1 MVSVRRL
8 LRCCVVLVVL
18 ALGACPLPASAQ
30 DLAMADQQEVLESRE
45 VVVSAT
51 KTPVPVSQVTSAVEV
66 ITAEDMK
73 KQNMKMVIDALR
85 LAQGL
90 AVFSNG
96 GPGTTATVRMRGAS
110 DNQTLVLIDGAI
122 MNSGTLGSY
131 DFAHLTVDNIER
143 IEILRGAQSM
153 LWGSDAMGGVI
164 NITTKKGEGP
174 LTAGGFVEYGSFA
187 SIREGGTASGKQGPV
202 DYSFSLSRWDMS
214 SFSAV
219 NYRRGAAERDGY
231 HNWQGSG
238 RVGVDLPHDGRL
250 DFNFRWINADVA
262 LDNISATSP
271 QDVFG
276 SKLRSQQLVFS
287 GSYSQVLTDWWSQKL
302 TLSRSQDGSLFI
314 PGTLQRNVNTGAFSV
329 PFGSIN
335 ETRVLS
341 NRIEWQHDIKLTE
354 MLLITTGYQFREQQ
368 GENDT
373 GLTNRVLSSNA
384 GFAQAQFN
392 LWDRVMATAGIR
404 QDSYNVFGDATTYRL
419 TGGYLHK
426 ETDTKVRTSYST
438 GFRAPTMNELY
449 FPNFGNPNL
458 GPEKSQSMDVGVDQ
472 YFLSK
477 HLKISGGFFWNRY
490 RNLIVTTNDPVFC
503 APFSTFGFCPQQLGD
518 ASTKGWEAG
527 LSYTYSSD
535 RPFLKGITVQAQ
547 YTNTL
552 TRDLDTGSRLP
563 RWPTDQWSTI
573 IGYQPIDAFWVT
585 LTGRYVGSR
594 FNTTG
599 ERQNLKPFDVW
610 SLAATYDVTKQVQ
623 AYLRAENLFNEKYEE
638 IASAGTPIRS
648 IFVGLRVAFNAQ
660 PSGS

>member
-1 MVSVRRL
+1 MTWFLRFCRVWWCL
-8 LRCCVVLVVL
+8 LPLF
-18 ALGACPLPASAQ
+18 ALSHPVHAAS
-30 DLAMADQQEVLESRE
+30 DVEVTSADQVDIIETRE

-51 KTPVPVSQVTSAVEV
+51 KTPIPVTQLTSAVEI

-73 KQNMKMVIDALR
+73 RQNLKTVVEALR

-96 GPGTTATVRMRGAS
+96 GPGTSSTVRIRGGS
-110 DNQTLVLIDGAI
+110 DTQTLVLIDGAV

-131 DFAHLTVDNIER
+131 DFAHLTTDNIER

-164 NITTKKGEGP
+164 NITTKKGQGP

-187 SIREGGTASGKQGPV
+187 TIREGGSVSGKQGPV
-202 DYSFSLSRWDMS
+202 DYSLSLSRWDTS

-219 NYRRGAAERDGY
+219 NYRRGAAERDSY
-231 HNWQGSG
+231 RNWQGSG

-262 LDNISATSP
+262 LDNLSATSP
-271 QDVFG
+271 ADVFG
-276 SKLRSQQLVFS
+276 SKIRDQQLMFS
-287 GSYSQVLTDWWSQKL
+287 SSYYQPLTSWWSQKL
-302 TLSRSQDGSLFI
+302 TLARSQEGSLFI
-314 PGTLQRNVNTGAFSV
+314 PGIVQRSLATGAFST
-329 PFGSIN
+329 PFGSNN

-341 NRIEWQHDIKLTE
+341 NRIEWQHDFRITD
-354 MLLITTGYQFREQQ
+354 MLLLSAGYQFREQQ
-368 GENDT
+368 GENDS
-373 GLTNRVLSSNA
+373 GLTNRVLNSNA
-384 GFAQAQFN
+384 GFAQAKFN
-392 LWDRVMATAGIR
+392 LWDRVFATAGVR

-426 ETDTKVRTSYST
+426 ETDTKLRASYST

-449 FPNFGNPNL
+449 FANFGNPQL
-458 GPEKSQSMDVGVDQ
+458 GPEKSQSMDAGVDQ
-472 YFLSK
+472 FLFSK
-477 HLKISGGFFWNRY
+477 HLKLSGGLFWNRY

-503 APFSTFGFCPQQLGD
+503 APFSTFGFCPQQIGD

-527 LSYTYSSD
+527 LTYSYSSD
-535 RPFLKGITVQAQ
+535 SPFLKGVVVQAQ

-552 TRDLDTGSRLP
+552 THDLDTARRLP
-563 RWPTDQWSTI
+563 RWPVDQWSAVVS
-573 IGYQPIDAFWVT
+573 YQPIDPLWIT

-599 ERQNLKPFDVW
+599 EQQNMRAFDVW
-610 SLAATYDVTKQVQ
+610 SLAATYDVTKGFQL
-623 AYLRAENLFNEKYEE
+623 YMRAENLFNEKYEE
-638 IASAGTPIRS
+638 IASGGTPIRS
-648 IFVGLRVAFNAQ
+648 IFGGLRMAF
-660 PSGS
+660 GGK